1 MQTANLGGLRVSR
14 LCFGTEPFAIK
25 KGPDGNQTQGDKTQI
40 EGGEILAEAAR
51 LGVYMWDTSDDYGT
65 HPHVMKALKI
75 VKRSSVIISDKS
87 NAATYEQ
94 GIKAVD
100 FACKDLGTEYI
111 DIMFLHIVPPKPLI
125 RKDADGKEYIS
136 QDFKGRRGTLKA
148 YMEARDSGR
157 IKKIALSTH
166 STETLNQVL
175 DHPEIDI
182 ICAPLNK
189 IGTYIDDG
197 TQQERL
203 DTLKALH
210 DVGKGVYIIKLLAA
224 GRYRNDSE
232 ACIRYAL
239 SYGDFI
245 DAWNI
250 GMYDITDVKRNLAIF
265 NDVFG
270 L

>member
-1 MQTANLGGLRVSR
+1 
-14 LCFGTEPFAIK
+14 
-25 KGPDGNQTQGDKTQI
+25 
-40 EGGEILAEAAR
+40 
-51 LGVYMWDTSDDYGT
+51 
-65 HPHVMKALKI
+65 
-75 VKRSSVIISDKS
+75 
-87 NAATYEQ
+87 
-94 GIKAVD
+94 
-100 FACKDLGTEYI
+100 
-111 DIMFLHIVPPKPLI
+111 
-125 RKDADGKEYIS
+125 
-136 QDFKGRRGTLKA
+136 
-148 YMEARDSGR
+148 MEARDSGR

-210 DVGKGVYIIKLLAA
+210 DVGKGVYLIKLLAA

-232 ACIRYAL
+232 SCIRYAL

-265 NDVFG
+265 NDIFG